1 MRASMLA
8 ILGLVLL
15 GGCVH
20 PRGVGPRGP
29 TTYQEAAALAPEG
42 ERRASIH
49 LVARA
54 DRALADGSLGTAR
67 DLASRAIRIDG
78 QNPYAYL
85 LLGEVGAAS
94 GEYQAA
100 LRYLEQ
106 AKILF
111 GLANPPSEL
120 WISRVLRLMADL
132 LEQMGDVDQA
142 RRLRREAGSLD
153 RNRGGSPGWLWW

>member
-1 MRASMLA
+1 MRALLLA

-20 PRGVGPRGP
+20 PRAVGSRGP
-29 TTYQEAAALAPEG
+29 TTLEEAAALAPEG

-106 AKILF
+106 AKLLF
-111 GLANPPSEL
+111 EMTDPPSEI

-132 LEQMGDVDQA
+132 LEEMGEVDRA

-153 RNRGGSPGWLWW
+153 RRQRGPPGWLWW